1 MTLQLLISTL
11 DNGIE
16 RIPSMLLEPRD
27 GISYLV
33 SWQHSD
39 GSVVEAVPQAL
50 LRDDVTVLHLQGRG
64 LSRNRNNCIRH
75 ATADV
80 CMICDDDCTYTH
92 EQLATVALTFATQR
106 SLDVATFKAHGTNT
120 TYPEKPFDLG
130 EKVKNYHVTSFEI
143 AFRRSSVQGKLEFNE
158 LFGLGAPVLHC
169 GEEEVFIH
177 DAVASGL
184 TCKYFPAL
192 VVTHNGE
199 TTSTTRVGEPGTLK
213 ARGAYLY
220 IAYRPSMI
228 PRVFIISYRLHRDHG
243 VPFFKAVRN
252 MLSGISY
259 IKKKPLP
266 QPLP

>member
-39 GSVVEAVPQAL
+39 DSPVGALPPAL

-80 CMICDDDCTYTH
+80 CLICDDDCTYTH
-92 EQLATVALTFATQR
+92 EQLNCVALTFATHR
-106 SLDVATFKAHGTNT
+106 DVDLATFKSHGLT
-120 TYPEKPFDLG
+120 TQYPDKQFNLKEKR
-130 EKVKNYHVTSFEI
+130 KNYFASSIEI
-143 AFRRSSVQGKLEFNE
+143 AFRRTSVQGKLQFNE

-177 DAVASGL
+177 DAIKAGL
-184 TCKYFPAL
+184 NCMYFPAY
-192 VVTHNGE
+192 VVSHPGAP
-199 TTSTTRVGEPGTLK
+199 TSVTRVDHAGTLK
-213 ARGAYLY
+213 ARGAFLYL
-220 IAYRPSMI
+220 AYRGTMI
-228 PRVFIISYRLHRDHG
+228 PRVVLISYRLHRDHG
-243 VPFFKAVRN
+243 VPFFHAVSN
-252 MLSGISY
+252 MLSGIAY
-259 IKKKPLP
+259 IQKAK
-266 QPLP
+266 